1 MAGYIGSKASVV
13 SSGAERKKTF
23 TITGATT
30 NLTGLNYTVGKV
42 HVFQNGVRLVDGTD
56 YTATNGTTITL
67 TVAAQSGDN
76 VVVISQAAF
85 QVADALLT
93 SGGTMT
99 GDLTVQGAFT
109 SVGIDDNADAVALT
123 IDGSENVLIGQ
134 TTASSGTVGTSLRP
148 DGRNFY
154 CADGNYSAHF
164 NRNSSDGAIA
174 HFAKDDT
181 IVGSIGCY
189 AGSFGVG
196 QGDTGIGFFANDNI
210 VFPST
215 ASALARDNAV
225 DLGYTAGRFKDL
237 YLSGGVYLGGTAA
250 ANKLEDYEE
259 GTWTPV
265 YVGSSSAGSYT
276 YVENQGHYVRIGN
289 QVTCWFNLTNI
300 TTSSTGS
307 GVSQINGLPFAAN
320 FMAGFNSECV
330 GNVTCHG
337 WTGIDGDQCWPLV
350 TDGQSY
356 VRVYK
361 MTGTNNDPSP
371 VEPSHKVNNNS
382 DIRGF
387 VTYYIGG

>member
-1 MAGYIGSKASVV
+1 
-13 SSGAERKKTF
+13 
-23 TITGATT
+23 
-30 NLTGLNYTVGKV
+30 
-42 HVFQNGVRLVDGTD
+42 
-56 YTATNGTTITL
+56 
-67 TVAAQSGDN
+67 
-76 VVVISQAAF
+76 
-85 QVADALLT
+85 
-93 SGGTMT
+93 
-99 GDLTVQGAFT
+99 
-109 SVGIDDNADAVALT
+109 
-123 IDGSENVLIGQ
+123 
-134 TTASSGTVGTSLRP
+134 
-148 DGRNFY
+148 
-154 CADGNYSAHF
+154 
-164 NRNSSDGAIA
+164 
-174 HFAKDDT
+174 
-181 IVGSIGCY
+181 
-189 AGSFGVG
+189 
-196 QGDTGIGFFANDNI
+196 
-210 VFPST
+210 
-215 ASALARDNAV
+215 V
-225 DLGYTAGRFKDL
+225 DLGVSNVRFKDA
-237 YLSGGVYLGGTAA
+237 YLSGGIYLGGTGS

-259 GTWTPV
+259 GVWTPV